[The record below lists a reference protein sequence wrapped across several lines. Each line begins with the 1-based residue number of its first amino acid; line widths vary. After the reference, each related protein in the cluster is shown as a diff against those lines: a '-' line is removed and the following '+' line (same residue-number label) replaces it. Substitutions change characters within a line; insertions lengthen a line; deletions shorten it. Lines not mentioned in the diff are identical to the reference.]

1 MSSDVK
7 QEKVVVLGV
16 GNLLRQDEGV
26 GVHAVRALSTGPCAE
41 RAEMVDGGTAVFEAL
56 SQWRD
61 IDKLV
66 VIDAL
71 RAGREPGSIARVSLR
86 EVADRTAPA
95 LSVHEHGLLDQ
106 LALLKQAG
114 LRVGEIVIY
123 GVEPANTGWG
133 TELSEQVAAC
143 LPLLE
148 LHMARELGWMPVEE
162 TLI

>member
-1 MSSDVK
+1 MPGVVK
-7 QEKVVVLGV
+7 KVVVIGV

-26 GVHAVRALSTGPCAE
+26 GVHAVRVLATGPCGESASF
-41 RAEMVDGGTAVFEAL
+41 VDGGTAVFEAL
-56 SQWRD
+56 SDWKD

-71 RAGREPGSIARVSLR
+71 KTGREPGSIARVSLR
-86 EVADRTAPA
+86 DVADRDAPA

-114 LRVGEIVIY
+114 LKVGEIVIY
-123 GVEPANTGWG
+123 GVEPQETGWG
-133 TELSEQVAAC
+133 TELSEAVAEC

-148 LHMARELGWMPVEE
+148 MQMARELGWMPAEE
-162 TLI
+162 SPL

>member
-1 MSSDVK
+1 MSGHMK
-7 QEKVVVLGV
+7 TVVVLGV

-26 GVHAVRALSTGPCAE
+26 GVHAVRALASGPCAE
-41 RAEMVDGGTAVFEAL
+41 HAAMVDGGTAVFEAL
-56 SQWRD
+56 SDWKD

-71 RAGREPGSIARVSLR
+71 RAGKEPGSIARVSLR
-86 EVADRTAPA
+86 DVADRDAPA
-95 LSVHEHGLLDQ
+95 LSLHEHGLLDQ
-106 LALLKQAG
+106 LGLLQQAG

-123 GVEPANTGWG
+123 GVEPGETGWG
-133 TELSEQVAAC
+133 TELSQAVAEC

-148 LHMARELGWMPVEE
+148 VHMARELGWMPTEE

>member
-7 QEKVVVLGV
+7 RVVVLGV

-26 GVHAVRALSTGPCAE
+26 GVHAVRALSVGPCAE

-71 RAGREPGSIARVSLR
+71 RAGREPGSIARLSLR

-106 LALLKQAG
+106 LALLKQVG
-114 LRVGEIVIY
+114 LRIGEIVIY
-123 GVEPANTGWG
+123 GVEPAQTGWG
-133 TELSEQVAAC
+133 TELSEQVADC

-148 LHMARELGWMPVEE
+148 AHMARELGWMPAEE
-162 TLI
+162 TPI

>member
-1 MSSDVK
+1 MK
-7 QEKVVVLGV
+7 TVVVIGV

-26 GVHAVRALSTGPCAE
+26 GVHAVRVLATGPCGESASF
-41 RAEMVDGGTAVFEAL
+41 VDGGTAVFEAL
-56 SQWRD
+56 SDWKD

-86 EVADRTAPA
+86 DVADRDAPA

-114 LRVGEIVIY
+114 LKVGEIVIY
-123 GVEPANTGWG
+123 GVEPKETGWG
-133 TELSEQVAAC
+133 TELSEAVAEC

-148 LHMARELGWMPVEE
+148 VQMARELGWMPVEE
-162 TLI
+162 KPI

>member
-1 MSSDVK
+1 MSSHVK
-7 QEKVVVLGV
+7 TVVVLGV

-26 GVHAVRALSTGPCAE
+26 GVHAVRALSVGPCAE
-41 RAEMVDGGTAVFEAL
+41 RAALVDGGTAVFEAL

-71 RAGREPGSIARVSLR
+71 KAGREPGSIARVSLR

-106 LALLKQAG
+106 LALLRQAG
-114 LRVGEIVIY
+114 LKIGEIVIY
-123 GVEPANTGWG
+123 GVEPGETGWG
-133 TELSEQVAAC
+133 TELSEAVAAC

-148 LHMARELGWMPVEE
+148 ARMSRELDWMPTEE
-162 TLI
+162 TPI

>member
-1 MSSDVK
+1 MASPVK
-7 QEKVVVLGV
+7 KVVVLGV

-26 GVHAVRALSTGPCAE
+26 GVHAVRVLASGPCAQH
-41 RAEMVDGGTAVFEAL
+41 AAMVDGGTAVFEAL
-56 SQWRD
+56 SDWQD

-71 RAGREPGSIARVSLR
+71 RSGKEPGSIHRVSLR
-86 EVADRTAPA
+86 DVADRDAPA

-106 LALLKQAG
+106 LGLLQQAG

-123 GVEPANTGWG
+123 GVEPGETGWG
-133 TELSEQVAAC
+133 TELSDAVAEC

-148 LHMARELGWMPVEE
+148 VRMARELGWIQIEE
-162 TLI
+162 TPI

>member
-1 MSSDVK
+1 MSSLVR
-7 QEKVVVLGV
+7 KVVVLGV

-26 GVHAVRALSTGPCAE
+26 GVHAVRVLADGPCAE
-41 RAEMVDGGTAVFEAL
+41 CAAIIDGGTAVFEAL
-56 SQWRD
+56 SDWRD

-71 RAGREPGSIARVSLR
+71 KGGREPGSIVRVSLR
-86 EVADRTAPA
+86 EVADRDAPA

-106 LALLKQAG
+106 LGLLQQAG

-123 GVEPANTGWG
+123 GVEPGKTGWG
-133 TELSEQVAAC
+133 TELSQAVADC

-148 LHMARELGWMPVEE
+148 VHMARELGWMPMEE
-162 TLI
+162 KPI

>member
-1 MSSDVK
+1 MPGDVRT
-7 QEKVVVLGV
+7 VVVLGV

-26 GVHAVRALSTGPCAE
+26 GVHAVRALSLGPCAE
-41 RAEMVDGGTAVFEAL
+41 RAALVDGGTAVFEAL

-71 RAGREPGSIARVSLR
+71 QAGREPGSIARVSLR

-95 LSVHEHGLLDQ
+95 LSLHEHGLLDH

-123 GVEPANTGWG
+123 GVEPAKTGWG

-148 LHMARELGWMPVEE
+148 ARMARELGWLPSEE
-162 TLI
+162 TMI

>member
-7 QEKVVVLGV
+7 REKVVVLGV

-26 GVHAVRALSTGPCAE
+26 GVHAVRALSSGPCAE

-71 RAGREPGSIARVSLR
+71 RSGREPGAIARVSLR

-95 LSVHEHGLLDQ
+95 LSLHEHGLLDQ

-123 GVEPANTGWG
+123 GVEPGQTGWG
-133 TELSEQVAAC
+133 TELSEPVASC

-148 LHMARELGWMPVEE
+148 VRMAKELGWMPAEE
-162 TLI
+162 TRI